1 FINIVSYTNPNFT
14 GELSIKIIY
23 STISLLLLIFDY
35 ASILFPK
42 RLYKKD
48 FSQYTTYVKISLYL
62 GVIVIPLISLY
73 YS

>member
-1 FINIVSYTNPNFT
+1 MAILKYSYLALGIIFYIFINIVSYTNPNFT

-42 RLYKKD
+42 RLYKK
-48 FSQYTTYVKISLYL
+48 
-62 GVIVIPLISLY
+62 
-73 YS
+73 